1 MNVLE
6 PFQKE
11 GVDFM
16 VKRKHALNADDMGM
30 GKTIQ
35 TIECFNEV
43 RAERAFICC
52 PASVKYYWKDKIEEW
67 ANKNYKIQV
76 VEGKRAVISPQAEI
90 VIINYHLVIV
100 PYILNQLLK
109 RKFDVGAIDEAHYL
123 QSLESQRSKS
133 LIGNGGVIRNCDYKF
148 MLTGTPISSRPK
160 NLYPML
166 RVFANDAIKPYDT
179 YERFAM
185 RYCGGYRDKYTD
197 VLMADGATN
206 CGELKER
213 LKGFMIRRLDT
224 SHDLRATYDVVPV
237 HIPNYQET
245 AFDTAT
251 ARQECAIEKIR
262 YTADYITDM
271 AQSVDKL
278 VVFFYHK
285 KVGRELLKLLERR
298 NFGTVYV
305 DGSVPVPRRDEL
317 KQKFISFNN
326 CKVAVAQFQ
335 AWGEGVDGLQN
346 VCNHALFY
354 EASWIPRDIQQAV
367 ARLKRRGQKKT
378 VRVQLLAVKDSI
390 EMNVIGSMVRKRKLI
405 KKIID

>member
-1 MNVLE
+1 MNTLE
-6 PFQKE
+6 PLQVE

-35 TIECFNEV
+35 TIGCFNKV
-43 RAERAFICC
+43 KAESAFICC

-67 ANKNYKIQV
+67 ADYDYKTQV
-76 VEGKRAVISPQAEI
+76 VEGKKAKISSKADVI
-90 VIINYHLVIV
+90 IINYHLVIE
-100 PYILNQLLK
+100 PYILNQLLE
-109 RKFDVGAIDEAHYL
+109 RKYDVGVCDEAHYL
-123 QSLESQRSKS
+123 QSLESQRSKA
-133 LIGNGGVIRNCDYKF
+133 LIGNKGVIRNGDYKF

-179 YERFAM
+179 FERFAM
-185 RYCGGYRDKYTD
+185 RFCGGYRDKYTD

-206 CGELKER
+206 CGELRER
-213 LKGFMIRRLDT
+213 LKGFMIRRLDLT
-224 SHDLRATYDVVPV
+224 HDLKATYDIVPV

-251 ARQECAIEKIR
+251 ARQECAIEKIKH
-262 YTADYITDM
+262 TADHVTDM
-271 AQSVDKL
+271 AQSLDKL

-285 KVGRELLKLLERR
+285 KVGKALLKLLERR
-298 NFGTVYV
+298 NFDTIYV
-305 DGSVPVPRRDEL
+305 DGSVPPARRDEL
-317 KQKFISFNN
+317 KHKFVSFNN
-326 CKVAVAQFQ
+326 CKVAVVQFQ
-335 AWGEGVDGLQN
+335 AWGEGVDGLQF
-346 VCNHALFY
+346 VCNHALFF

-378 VRVQLLAVKDSI
+378 VRVQFLAVKNSI
-390 EMNVIGSMVRKRKLI
+390 EMTVIGSMIKKRNLI